1 MRRSA
6 LTGLRARLLL
16 GLLLTW
22 AVTLA
27 VVALALLQP
36 LERQLRDDAL
46 ATLTHDA
53 RAARVGV
60 RGLDAGAQRPGDSQ
74 ARHLARAIGRGA
86 NAQVVFVDRGGQRFA
101 ATDPD
106 EIVPLDIGVRALREG
121 RTIGRISDSGPIP
134 VARVA
139 VPAGTEGGP
148 IALIFYRRLDSVVS
162 AVRVVRRAV
171 IVAALIGLVTALV
184 IGTLLTR
191 PLVRRLRGLRDTALR
206 VARLGPNVEVAA
218 DPRRDEV
225 GDLTR
230 AFATMQDRLR
240 EQEHAR
246 RAFVSTA
253 SHELRTPVTSLR
265 LMLDLLGEEV
275 GREPPPSSQ
284 EVREQLLDAAGQ
296 AERLGRLTD
305 ELLDL
310 SRLDAGVPLARELV
324 DLRSVSRLVAH
335 ELETRAREGGRTLLP
350 DASQAPVWAV
360 ADPGATAQI
369 VRILLDNAL
378 RYGPEGTPV
387 RIEVAGDGTGAPCL
401 LRVRDEGPGVA
412 AAEREAI
419 FERFRRGAATSGTTG
434 FGLGLAIGREL
445 ARRMGGELALIDDGE
460 HGACFE
466 LRLVPGPGIG
476 EPAAFEARTS

>member
-1 MRRSA
+1 MRRPA
-6 LTGLRARLLL
+6 LTGLRVRLLL

-36 LERQLRDDAL
+36 LERRLRDDAL
-46 ATLTHDA
+46 ATLARDA
-53 RAARVGV
+53 RTARVAL
-60 RGLDAGAQRPGDSQ
+60 RGLDAPGLRPGASQ
-74 ARHLARAIGRGA
+74 AQQVTRSVGRRA
-86 NAQVVFVDRGGQRFA
+86 NAQALLVGRDGTVLA

-106 EIVPLDIGVRALREG
+106 DRTPVTIGMRALARG
-121 RTIGRISDSGPIP
+121 RVIARISDAGAVP
-134 VARVA
+134 VALA
-139 VPAGTEGGP
+139 AAPAGTEGG
-148 IALIFYRRLDSVVS
+148 AVSLILHKRLDSVAS

-171 IVAALIGLVTALV
+171 IVAALIGLATALLV
-184 IGTLLTR
+184 GTLLTG
-191 PLVRRLRGLRDTALR
+191 PLVRRLRGLRDMALR
-206 VARLGPNVEVAA
+206 VARLGPQVEIAA
-218 DPRRDEV
+218 DERRDEV

-240 EQEHAR
+240 EQEQAR

-265 LMLDLLGEEV
+265 LMLELLREEI
-275 GREPPPSSQ
+275 GREPPPAPAQ
-284 EVREQLLDAAGQ
+284 VRAQLHDAAEQ

-324 DLRSVSRLVAH
+324 DLRAVARSVAH
-335 ELETRAREGGRTLLP
+335 EIDARAREREQRIHVAAP
-350 DASQAPVWAV
+350 DEPVWAV
-360 ADPGATAQI
+360 ADPGAVAQI

-378 RYGPEGTPV
+378 RFAPPDSAVDVEL
-387 RIEVAGDGTGAPCL
+387 DGAADGAPCV
-401 LRVRDEGPGVA
+401 RVRDAGPGVA
-412 AAEREAI
+412 PGEREAV

-445 ARRMGGELALIDDGE
+445 ARRMGGELALVE
-460 HGACFE
+460 VERPGACFE
-466 LRLVPGPGIG
+466 LRLVPAP
-476 EPAAFEARTS
+476 TV

>member
-1 MRRSA
+1 MRAA

-16 GLLLTW
+16 GLLATW

-36 LERQLRDDAL
+36 LERRLRDDSL
-46 ATLTHDA
+46 ARLTRDA
-53 RAARVGV
+53 RAARVAV
-60 RGLDAGAQRPGDSQ
+60 RGLDASAERPRTPQ
-74 ARHLARAIGRGA
+74 ARHVTRAIGRRA
-86 NAQVVFVDRGGQRFA
+86 NAQVVLVDHTGQRIA

-106 EIVPLDIGVRALREG
+106 AVVPLGIGVQALREG
-121 RTIGRISDSGPIP
+121 RVIERTSDAGSIP
-134 VARVA
+134 VAHVA

-148 IALIFYRRLDSVVS
+148 VALIFYERLDSVVS
-162 AVRVVRRAV
+162 AVNVVRRAV
-171 IVAALIGLVTALV
+171 VVAALIGLVTALLL
-184 IGTLLTR
+184 GTLLTG
-191 PLVRRLRGLRDTALR
+191 PLVRRLRGLRDMALR
-206 VARLGPNVEVAA
+206 VARLGPNVEVAP

-225 GDLTR
+225 ADLTR

-240 EQEHAR
+240 EQEQAR
-246 RAFVSTA
+246 RSFVSTA

-265 LMLDLLGEEV
+265 LMLELLREEV
-275 GREPPPSSQ
+275 GREPAPSVEQ
-284 EVREQLLDAAGQ
+284 VRAQLLDAAAQ

-324 DLRSVSRLVAH
+324 DLRAIGRQVAH
-335 ELETRAREGGRTLLP
+335 ELGARARELDRTLALEET
-350 DASQAPVWAV
+350 QAPVWAV
-360 ADPGATAQI
+360 ADPGAVAQI

-378 RYGPEGTPV
+378 RYAPAGTAV
-387 RIEVAGDGTGAPCL
+387 QLEVAAEGGDGCR

-445 ARRMGGELALIDDGE
+445 ARRMGGELTLAADAAP
-460 HGACFE
+460 GACFE
-466 LRLVPGPGIG
+466 LRLVPAPGLP
-476 EPAAFEARTS
+476 EVAAFEARSS

>member
-22 AVTLA
+22 AVTLT

-36 LERQLRDDAL
+36 LEHRLRADAL
-46 ATLTHDA
+46 ATLARDA
-53 RAARVGV
+53 RAARVAL
-60 RGLDAGAQRPGDSQ
+60 RGLDEGALRPGTAQ
-74 ARHLARAIGRGA
+74 ARHVVAAVGRRA
-86 NAQVVFVDRGGQRFA
+86 NAQALLVSPSGVALG

-106 EIVPLDIGVRALREG
+106 ARVPPGIGVRALRDG
-121 RTIGRISDSGPIP
+121 RTISRIDDSGPIP
-134 VARVA
+134 IARAA

-148 IALIFYRRLDSVVS
+148 LALILYKRLDSVAS

-171 IVAALIGLVTALV
+171 IVAALIGLATALLV
-184 IGTLLTR
+184 GTLLTG
-191 PLVRRLRGLRDTALR
+191 PLVHRLRGLRTMALR
-206 VARLGPNVEVAA
+206 VARLGPNVEVAP
-218 DPRRDEV
+218 DSRRDEV

-240 EQEHAR
+240 EQEQAR

-265 LMLDLLGEEV
+265 LMLELLREEV
-275 GREPPPSSQ
+275 AREPAPSVE
-284 EVREQLLDAAGQ
+284 EVRSRLLDAADQ

-324 DLRSVSRLVAH
+324 DLRSVSRIVAR
-335 ELETRAREGGRTLLP
+335 ELDARAREGECEI
-350 DASQAPVWAV
+350 AVEAPVEPVWTI
-360 ADPGATAQI
+360 ADPGAVAQI
-369 VRILLDNAL
+369 MRILLDNAL
-378 RYGPEGTPV
+378 RFAPAGTPV
-387 RIEVAGDGTGAPCL
+387 RVEVRDGGGASRV
-401 LRVRDEGPGVA
+401 RVRDEGPGVA
-412 AAEREAI
+412 PEEREAI
-419 FERFRRGAATSGTTG
+419 FERFHRGAATSGTTG

-445 ARRMGGELALIDDGE
+445 ARRMGGELALLDGE
-460 HGACFE
+460 GPGACFE
-466 LRLVPGPGIG
+466 LRLVPGPAVG
-476 EPAAFEARTS
+476 EPEPATAARS

>member
-1 MRRSA
+1 MHRPA
-6 LTGLRARLLL
+6 VTGLRARLLL

-36 LERQLRDDAL
+36 LERRLRDDAL
-46 ATLTHDA
+46 ATLTRDA
-53 RAARVGV
+53 RAARVAV
-60 RGLDAGAQRPGDSQ
+60 RGLDAGAQRPGSGQ
-74 ARHLARAIGRGA
+74 ARHVARAIGRRA
-86 NAQVVFVDRGGQRFA
+86 NAQVVLVSRGGQRLA

-106 EIVPLDIGVRALREG
+106 AVVPLGIGVQALRAG
-121 RTIGRISDSGPIP
+121 RVIGRVSETGAIP
-134 VARVA
+134 VAHVA

-148 IALIFYRRLDSVVS
+148 IALIFYARLDSVVS
-162 AVRVVRRAV
+162 AGRVVRRAV
-171 IVAALIGLVTALV
+171 VVAALIGLATALV

-191 PLVRRLRGLRDTALR
+191 PLVRRLRGLRDMALR
-206 VARLGPNVEVAA
+206 VARLGPTVEVAP

-230 AFATMQDRLR
+230 AFATMQGRLR
-240 EQEHAR
+240 EQEQAR

-265 LMLDLLGEEV
+265 LMLELLREEI
-275 GREPPPSSQ
+275 GRESPPSSEQ
-284 EVREQLLDAAGQ
+284 VRAQLLDAADQ

-324 DLRSVSRLVAH
+324 DVRSVSRSVAH
-335 ELETRAREGGRTLLP
+335 ELDARAREAGRTLVV
-350 DASQAPVWAV
+350 DDGRAPVWAV

-378 RYGPEGTPV
+378 RYAPAGTPV
-387 RIEVAGDGTGAPCL
+387 RIEVGGDGADACTV
-401 LRVRDEGPGVA
+401 RVRDAGPGVPP
-412 AAEREAI
+412 AEREAI
-419 FERFRRGAATSGTTG
+419 FERFHRGAATSGTTG

-445 ARRMGGELALIDDGE
+445 ARRMGGELTLADDVGP
-460 HGACFE
+460 GACFE
-466 LRLVPGPGIG
+466 LRLAPGPDVRDVAPF
-476 EPAAFEARTS
+476 EPRSS

>member
-1 MRRSA
+1 MPRPA

-36 LERQLRDDAL
+36 LERRLRDDAL
-46 ATLTHDA
+46 ATLTRDA
-53 RAARVGV
+53 RAARVAV
-60 RGLDAGAQRPGDSQ
+60 RGLDASALHPGDAQ
-74 ARHLARAIGRGA
+74 ARRVTRALGRRA
-86 NAQVVFVDRGGQRFA
+86 NAQAVLVSRDGRRIA
-101 ATDPD
+101 STDPD
-106 EIVPLDIGVRALREG
+106 AEVALGIAVRALREG
-121 RTIGRISDSGPIP
+121 RTLGHISDGGAIP
-134 VARVA
+134 VAHVA

-148 IALIFYRRLDSVVS
+148 VALIFYTRLDSVAS

-171 IVAALIGLVTALV
+171 IVAALIGLVTALLV
-184 IGTLLTR
+184 GTLLTR
-191 PLVRRLRGLRDTALR
+191 PLVRRLRGLRAMALR
-206 VARLGPNVEVAA
+206 VARLGPHVEVAP

-240 EQEHAR
+240 EQEQAR

-265 LMLDLLGEEV
+265 LMLELLREEI
-275 GREPPPSSQ
+275 GREPPPSADQ
-284 EVREQLLDAAGQ
+284 VRAQLLDAADQ

-324 DLRSVSRLVAH
+324 DVRAVSRVVAH
-335 ELETRAREGGRTLLP
+335 ELDARAREAGRTLLA
-350 DASQAPVWAV
+350 DEAQASVWAV
-360 ADPGATAQI
+360 ADPGAIAQI

-378 RYGPEGTPV
+378 RFAPRGTPV
-387 RIEVAGDGTGAPCL
+387 RVEVADDGRGACL
-401 LRVRDEGPGVA
+401 VRVRDEGPGVPPG
-412 AAEREAI
+412 EREAI
-419 FERFRRGAATSGTTG
+419 FERFHRGAETSGTTG

-445 ARRMGGELALIDDGE
+445 ARRMGGELTLSGDGAP
-460 HGACFE
+460 GACFE
-466 LRLVPGPGIG
+466 LRLVAGPGG
-476 EPAAFEARTS
+476 GDDAPARPRGS

>member
-1 MRRSA
+1 MRRSP

-36 LERQLRDDAL
+36 LERRLRDDAL
-46 ATLTHDA
+46 ATLTREAH
-53 RAARVGV
+53 AARVAV
-60 RGLDAGAQRPGDSQ
+60 RGLDAGAQRPGSSQ
-74 ARHLARAIGRGA
+74 GRHVARAIGRRA
-86 NAQVVFVDRGGQRFA
+86 NAQIVFVDRAGQRLA

-106 EIVPLDIGVRALREG
+106 AVVPLAIGARALREG
-121 RTIGRISDSGPIP
+121 RTIGLISDAGPIP

-148 IALIFYRRLDSVVS
+148 IAMIFYERLDSVAS
-162 AVRVVRRAV
+162 TVRVVRRAV
-171 IVAALIGLVTALV
+171 IVAALIGLVTALLV
-184 IGTLLTR
+184 GTLLTG
-191 PLVRRLRGLRDTALR
+191 PLVLRLRGLRDMALR

-240 EQEHAR
+240 EQEQAR

-265 LMLDLLGEEV
+265 LMLELLREEV
-275 GREPPPSSQ
+275 GRDSPPSGEQ
-284 EVREQLLDAAGQ
+284 VRAQLLDAAEQ

-335 ELETRAREGGRTLLP
+335 ELETRARETRRALVLDEG
-350 DASQAPVWAV
+350 QAPVWAV
-360 ADPGATAQI
+360 ADPGAIAQI

-378 RYGPEGTPV
+378 RHAPEGTPV
-387 RIEVAGDGTGAPCL
+387 RIEVVGDGTGAPCL

-412 AAEREAI
+412 PAERESI
-419 FERFRRGAATSGTTG
+419 FERFHRGAATSGTTG

-445 ARRMGGELALIDDGE
+445 ARRMGGELTLADDGAP
-460 HGACFE
+460 GACFE
-466 LRLVPGPGIG
+466 LRLVPGPGI
-476 EPAAFEARTS
+476 EEVAPFEARSS

>member
-1 MRRSA
+1 MRRRA
-6 LTGLRARLLL
+6 LIGLRARLLL

-27 VVALALLQP
+27 VVAGALLQP
-36 LERQLRDDAL
+36 LERRLREDAL
-46 ATLTHDA
+46 ATLTRDA
-53 RAARVGV
+53 RAARVAV
-60 RGLDAGAQRPGDSQ
+60 RGLDAGAQRPGSGQ
-74 ARHLARAIGRGA
+74 ARHVARAIGRRA
-86 NAQVVFVDRGGQRFA
+86 NAQVVLVSRGGQRLA

-106 EIVPLDIGVRALREG
+106 AVVPLGIGVQALREG
-121 RTIGRISDSGPIP
+121 RVIGRIADTGAIP

-148 IALIFYRRLDSVVS
+148 IALLFYRRLDSVVS

-171 IVAALIGLVTALV
+171 VVAALIGLVTALV
-184 IGTLLTR
+184 VGTLLTG
-191 PLVRRLRGLRDTALR
+191 PLVRRLRGLRDMALR
-206 VARLGPNVEVAA
+206 VARLGPTVEVAP

-225 GDLTR
+225 ADLTR

-240 EQEHAR
+240 EQEQAR

-265 LMLDLLGEEV
+265 LMLELLREEI
-275 GREPPPSSQ
+275 GREPPPSSEQ
-284 EVREQLLDAAGQ
+284 VRAQLLDAAAQ

-324 DLRSVSRLVAH
+324 DLRSVSRTVAH
-335 ELETRAREGGRTLLP
+335 ELDARAREAGRSLAVEEGG
-350 DASQAPVWAV
+350 APVWAV
-360 ADPGATAQI
+360 ADPGAAAQI

-378 RYGPEGTPV
+378 RYAPDGTPV
-387 RIEVAGDGTGAPCL
+387 KIEVGGDASTACT
-401 LRVRDEGPGVA
+401 LRVRDEGPGVPA
-412 AAEREAI
+412 SEREAI
-419 FERFRRGAATSGTTG
+419 FERFHRGAETSGTTG

-445 ARRMGGELALIDDGE
+445 ARRMGGELTLVDGGGP
-460 HGACFE
+460 GACFE
-466 LRLVPGPGIG
+466 LRLLPGPDVRDVAPF
-476 EPAAFEARTS
+476 EPQAS

>member
-1 MRRSA
+1 MRRTA
-6 LTGLRARLLL
+6 LIGLRTRLLL

-36 LERQLRDDAL
+36 LEQRLRDDAL
-46 ATLTHDA
+46 TTLTRDA
-53 RAARVGV
+53 RAARVAM
-60 RGLDAGAQRPGDSQ
+60 RGLDAGAQRPRTRQG
-74 ARHLARAIGRGA
+74 RHVVRAIGRRA
-86 NAQVVFVDRGGQRFA
+86 NAEALLVSRSGQRLA

-106 EIVPLDIGVRALREG
+106 ARVPVGIGVQALREG
-121 RTIGRISDSGPIP
+121 RTISHISDTGPIP
-134 VARVA
+134 VAHVA
-139 VPAGTEGGP
+139 VPTGTEGGP
-148 IALIFYRRLDSVVS
+148 VALILYKPLDSVVS

-171 IVAALIGLVTALV
+171 IVAALIGLVTALL
-184 IGTLLTR
+184 IGTLLTG
-191 PLVRRLRGLRDTALR
+191 PLVRRLRGLRDMALR
-206 VARLGPNVEVAA
+206 VAQLGPHVEVAA

-225 GDLTR
+225 ADLTR

-240 EQEHAR
+240 EQEQAR

-265 LMLDLLGEEV
+265 LMLELLREEV
-275 GREPPPSSQ
+275 GRDPAPAPGQ
-284 EVREQLLDAAGQ
+284 VREQLRDAAGQ

-324 DLRSVSRLVAH
+324 DLRSVARLVAH
-335 ELETRAREGGRTLLP
+335 ELDARAREDGRTIVV
-350 DASQAPVWAV
+350 DETVAPAWAV
-360 ADPGATAQI
+360 ADPGAVAQI

-378 RYGPEGTPV
+378 RFAPEGTPV
-387 RIEVAGDGTGAPCL
+387 RVEVADGSGACR

-412 AAEREAI
+412 AAEREAV

-445 ARRMGGELALIDDGE
+445 ARRMDGELTLVDAGPP
-460 HGACFE
+460 GAFE
-466 LRLVPGPGIG
+466 LRVPSAPGIEAP
-476 EPAAFEARTS
+476 EPPASRRS